1 MERLTRIIRIITGL
15 VFVFSGLV
23 KGIDPLGTAY
33 KLNDYFSAFKFSFLD
48 DLALPLSILLCS
60 VEFLAG
66 LMLVTGA
73 FTKIASWA
81 VALFMAIFTPLT
93 LALAIF
99 NPVSDCGCFG
109 DAIHLTNWQT
119 FYKNIILTLLVVFV
133 FIRRNDRNGTMNMKR
148 SAVALSAFTLIFLLF
163 VWYNLAWLPVIDFRP
178 YRPGTSLPAA
188 MAMPADAPADQYDVR
203 FLYRKD
209 GVTREFTLQDYPA
222 NDTTWVFVD
231 QKSVLVSAG
240 YKPPVHDFFLVTGD
254 GTDMTEII
262 LGNPGFTL
270 LMIAGKLE
278 KSNKKGI
285 ADGLSLGFEIQKQN
299 IGFYV
304 VTATPV
310 EDAGAYTA
318 GFTTLFA
325 DQTTLKTVIRANP
338 GYLLLQNG
346 TVMAMWSHRDVPSPD
361 KFGGDLNALSVKSH
375 TRRNSRLFAVCSVL
389 TISLLFFITL
399 PLKKKEL

>member
-1 MERLTRIIRIITGL
+1 M

-33 KLNDYFSAFKFSFLD
+33 KLSDYFSAFKFGFLD
-48 DLALPLSILLCS
+48 DIALPLSIMLCS

-66 LMLVTGA
+66 LMLITGA
-73 FTKIASWA
+73 FTKAASWA
-81 VALFMAIFTPLT
+81 VALFMALFTPLT

-119 FYKNIILTLLVVFV
+119 FYKNIILTVLVVFI
-133 FIRRNDRNGTMNMKR
+133 FIRRNDKTETMSPKR
-148 SAVALSAFTLIFLLF
+148 SVAALISYTVLFLLF

-178 YRPGTSLPAA
+178 YRPGTNLPEA
-188 MAMPADAPADQYDVR
+188 MARPEGAPADKYDIR
-203 FLYRKD
+203 FIYRKD
-209 GVTREFTLQDYPA
+209 GVTKEFTLQDYPA
-222 NDTTWVFVD
+222 NDTTWEFVD

-240 YKPPVHDFFLVTGD
+240 YKPPVHDFYLSTGE
-254 GTDMTEII
+254 GEDMTQKI
-262 LGNPGFTL
+262 LAEPGFTL

-285 ADGLSLGFEIQKQN
+285 ADGLKLGMAAQKKN
-299 IGFYV
+299 IGFYIL
-304 VTATPV
+304 TATPA
-310 EDAGAYTA
+310 EDAKAYTA

-338 GYLLLQNG
+338 GFLLLQNG
-346 TVMAMWSHRDVPSPD
+346 TVMAMWSHRGVPAPEA
-361 KFGGDLNALSVKSH
+361 FAGDLNALSVKTH
-375 TRRNSRLFAVCSVL
+375 TRKNSMLFALCTVL
-389 TISLLFFITL
+389 FVSLIFFITL
-399 PLKKKEL
+399 PFGKNNQ

>member
-1 MERLTRIIRIITGL
+1 MARLTQISRIITGL

-66 LMLVTGA
+66 LMLVTGS

-81 VALFMAIFTPLT
+81 VALFMALFTPLT

-119 FYKNIILTLLVVFV
+119 FYKNVILTLIVVLV
-133 FIRRNDRNGTMNMKR
+133 FIRRDDRTATMSLKR
-148 SAVALSAFTLIFLLF
+148 SAVAFTAFTVIFLLF

-178 YRPGTSLPAA
+178 YRPGTNLPEA
-188 MAMPADAPADQYDVR
+188 MARPDDAPADKYDIR
-203 FLYRKD
+203 FLYSKD
-209 GVTREFTLQDYPA
+209 GVTKEFTLQDYPA

-240 YKPPVHDFFLVTGD
+240 YKPPVHDFNLVTGD
-254 GTDMTEII
+254 GTDMTEDI

-278 KSNKKGI
+278 ESNKKGI
-285 ADGLSLGFEIQKQN
+285 ADGLNLGFEVQKQD

-304 VTATPV
+304 VTATPA
-310 EDAGAYTA
+310 EYASAYTT

-346 TVMAMWSHRDVPSPD
+346 TVMAMWSHRNVPSSD
-361 KFGGDLNALSVKSH
+361 KFGGDLNALSVNTH
-375 TRRNSRLFAVCSVL
+375 TRRTSLLFTVCSVL
-389 TISLLFFITL
+389 LISLLFFITL
-399 PLKKKEL
+399 PLRRNEI

>member
-1 MERLTRIIRIITGL
+1 MAHLTRLSRIITGL

-48 DLALPLSILLCS
+48 ELALPLSILLCS
-60 VEFLAG
+60 VEFIAG

-73 FTKIASWA
+73 FPKIASWA
-81 VALFMAIFTPLT
+81 VALFMALFTPLT

-109 DAIHLTNWQT
+109 DAIHLTNWET
-119 FYKNIILTLLVVFV
+119 FYKNVILTLLVVFV
-133 FIRRNDRNGTMNMKR
+133 FIRRNDRTATMSLGR
-148 SAVALSAFTLIFLLF
+148 SAVALASFTVMFLLF

-178 YRPGTSLPAA
+178 YRPGTNLPEA
-188 MAMPADAPADQYDVR
+188 MTRPDDAPADKFDIR
-203 FLYRKD
+203 FLYSKD
-209 GVTREFTLQDYPA
+209 GVTKEFTLQDYPA

-240 YKPPVHDFFLVTGD
+240 YKPPVHDFYLVTGD
-254 GTDMTEII
+254 GIDMTENI

-278 KSNKKGI
+278 ESNKIGI
-285 ADGLSLGFEIQKQN
+285 TDGLNLGYEVQKQN

-304 VTATPV
+304 VTATAA

-325 DQTTLKTVIRANP
+325 DQTTLKTVIRASP
-338 GYLLLQNG
+338 GFLLLQNG
-346 TVMAMWSHRDVPSPD
+346 TVMAMWSHRNVPSSD
-361 KFGGDLNALSVKSH
+361 QFRGDLNALSVKTH
-375 TRRNSRLFAVCSVL
+375 TRRNSLLFTVCSVL
-389 TISLLFFITL
+389 IISLLFFITL
-399 PLKKKEL
+399 PLSRKEL

>member
-1 MERLTRIIRIITGL
+1 MERLTRISRIITGL

-60 VEFLAG
+60 VEFLVG
-66 LMLVTGA
+66 LMLVTGS
-73 FTKIASWA
+73 FTKTASWA

-93 LALAIF
+93 LVLAIF

-119 FYKNIILTLLVVFV
+119 FYKNVILTLFVVFV
-133 FIRRNDRNGTMNMKR
+133 FIRRDDRNATMNVIR
-148 SAVALSAFTLIFLLF
+148 STVAFCAYTLLFILF
-163 VWYNLAWLPVIDFRP
+163 VWYNLAFLPVIDFRP
-178 YRPGTSLPAA
+178 YRPGTNLPAA
-188 MAMPADAPADQYDVR
+188 MARPADAPEDKYDIR
-203 FLYRKD
+203 FLYSKD
-209 GVTREFTLQDYPA
+209 GVTKEFTLKDYPA
-222 NDTTWVFVD
+222 NDTTWEFVD

-240 YKPPVHDFFLVTGD
+240 YKPPVHDFYIVTAD
-254 GTDMTEII
+254 GTDMTDDI

-304 VTATPV
+304 VTATPA
-310 EDAGAYTA
+310 EDAGAYSA

-361 KFGGDLNALSVKSH
+361 KFVGDLNALSVKTH
-375 TRRNSRLFAVCSVL
+375 TRRNSILFAVCSVL
-389 TISLLFFITL
+389 IISLLFFITL